1 MEPNHESVGY
11 RIWGVDDVVYGP
23 VDLPVLAD
31 WIRDERVTPDT
42 WIYSERDGAWQKAS
56 LTAELEIFF
65 SRRSTSD
72 TGDTTVLVSP
82 LVPGVK
88 PGALRRVKILAE
100 MNDQQ
105 LGRFAQMMEVR
116 QVRQWTEIV
125 KQGTPGDAMYMVLD
139 GEVRVRLLIGEKE
152 TILTTLSVGDF
163 FGEGS
168 LFDHGLRSA
177 DVVANHDSTLLRVSS
192 AKFESLV
199 RESPDLATPFL
210 LAICRTMSARIR
222 ADNKRLRDS
231 IAISR
236 ASH

>member
-1 MEPNHESVGY
+1 MEPNMKSVGY
-11 RIWGVDDVVYGP
+11 RIWGADDVVYGP
-23 VDLPVLAD
+23 VNLPILAD
-31 WIRDERVTPDT
+31 WIHDERVTPET
-42 WIYSERDGAWQKAS
+42 WIFSERGETWQKAS
-56 LTAELEIFF
+56 LIAELQAFF
-65 SRRSTSD
+65 GARSTCEA
-72 TGDTTVLVSP
+72 GDTARVASP

-88 PGALRRVKILAE
+88 PGALRRVKILAD

-105 LGRFAQMMEVR
+105 LGRFAQMMEIQ
-116 QVRQWTEIV
+116 QVRQWTVIV
-125 KQGTPGDAMYMVLD
+125 KQGTAGDAMYLVLD

-152 TILTTLSVGDF
+152 TLLTTLSVGDF

-168 LFDHGLRSA
+168 LFDQGMRSA
-177 DVVANHDSTLLRVSS
+177 DVVANQDSTLLRVSS
-192 AKFESLV
+192 ANFEKLV

-231 IAISR
+231 IALSR

>member
-1 MEPNHESVGY
+1 MEPNNETVGY
-11 RIWGVDDVVYGP
+11 RIWGVDNVVYGP
-23 VDLPVLAD
+23 VDLPILGD
-31 WIRDERVTPDT
+31 WIHDERVTPDT
-42 WIYSERDGAWQKAS
+42 WIFSERGDAWQKAGS
-56 LTAELEIFF
+56 TPELKIFF
-65 SRRSTSD
+65 SRRSAS
-72 TGDTTVLVSP
+72 GAVDTTLTASP

-105 LGRFAQMMEVR
+105 LGRFAQMMEIQ

-125 KQGTPGDAMYMVLD
+125 KQGTPGDAMYLVLD
-139 GEVRVRLLIGEKE
+139 GEVRVRLLIAEKE
-152 TILTTLSVGDF
+152 TTLTTLSVGDF

-168 LFDHGLRSA
+168 LFDQGLRSA
-177 DVVANHDSTLLRVSS
+177 DVVANHDSTLLKVSS
-192 AKFESLV
+192 ANFEKLV

-231 IAISR
+231 IAFSR
-236 ASH
+236 ASR